1 MDAITTASQ
10 ITLLPLPVLP
20 LSESLITK
28 NGDVSG
34 RYDGCGLNG
43 AGKYSSI
50 PCSLANV
57 IFLASGYSVYSSQLV

>member
-1 MDAITTASQ
+1 MDTITAVSQ

-20 LSESLITK
+20 LSESLITQ

-34 RYDGCGLNG
+34 RYDGRGLNG
-43 AGKYSSI
+43 AGKHSSI

-57 IFLASGYSVYSSQLV
+57 IFLASGYIVYSSQLF